1 MTYIILNFLSIFFF
15 IYISHA
21 FDHNKAIDTSNMS
34 EVLLSMM
41 AFTIESILFTFI
53 LIFTDQWSM
62 LFNRILLRSC
72 FFLEGLALIM
82 FSFGLLGLGLKKR
95 GSAFTLAQVAFIVLL
110 GYIVFIK
117 FESIDVTLD
126 SGVIIGSNF
135 LFSSKAVVYFP
146 WAWGDLY
153 TAIFRFA
160 LPAISILLLMILRE
174 DNSTQLQ
181 KYQGLLFMEALVVMW
196 FFLAFI
202 KYVSNATMA
211 FKLLNIYAFLFM
223 YVFLYQAFLTTSVPS
238 KRAIFAQ
245 FLKLSLCYFLPAF
258 ALGVI
263 IANVQPHDMRAD
275 TLFHIIL
282 TAGSTVGILF
292 SWRIMVLIT
301 TSARL
306 YNNDYEAEFERELAA
321 VDYSGEMDQVTAR
334 MFQVFRNN
342 VECSS
347 MNVYID
353 GGHGSLIPA
362 YSSNKLSFNYP
373 IRSKMLEHL
382 ISENANIVIYN
393 EIDDRHEYAPVIN
406 ELHMFFDRAKCDA
419 MFILAEGHNILGI
432 ITLGRKTSGDHYK
445 EYDKNV
451 FTKLFSY
458 FFVFGYYMRN
468 ISNKEVLS
476 VVNRE
481 IKMSSQI
488 ITSIQENIDQI
499 KNNKMDVGY
508 KMVPAHNI
516 GGEFIDLIRL
526 TENRHLMVV
535 GDLSGKG
542 IAASMNMVILKSIIR
557 TYLAETHDFKQLVV
571 KVNQFVRESM
581 IKGTIFQGLFALL
594 DFETDTMYYI
604 NCGIP
609 ALFMYTQVYNNVI
622 EIQGSG
628 YILGFAKDIAPYISV
643 KTTKLN
649 RGDIILAC
657 TDGLINSH
665 SLRGEKYGKERV
677 VQSIMNNATYP
688 AQRMAQFTFEDLTK
702 FMSKEM
708 EDDVSLVLFKY
719 KTGIE
724 FATEAEKAKEREE
737 AEKAAAEEAAAKAEL
752 EGAGFA
758 AAEEPAQ
765 EQTAE
770 APAEEQP
777 AEEPVH
783 EMTEEERL
791 AAFVAQME
799 AGEAMAKEKEEPAA
813 EETVETAVED
823 DMFNTDLSAE
833 SKEPSDDA
841 FPDGFNP
848 ADFGL
853 PDDFQL

>member
-1 MTYIILNFLSIFFF
+1 MIYIILNFLSIFFF
-15 IYISHA
+15 IYISRA

-34 EVLLSMM
+34 EVLLSLMV
-41 AFTIESILFTFI
+41 FTIQTILFTLI

-62 LFNRILLRSC
+62 LFNRILLKAC
-72 FFLEGLALIM
+72 FFFEGLAFIM
-82 FSFGLLGLGLKKR
+82 FSFGILGLGLKKR
-95 GSAFTLAQVAFIVLL
+95 GSVFTFTQVAFVVLL
-110 GYIVFIK
+110 AYIVFIK
-117 FESIDVTLD
+117 FETVDVTLD

-153 TAIFRFA
+153 TAIYRFA
-160 LPAISILLLMILRE
+160 LPAVSVLLLMIIRE

-181 KYQGLLFMEALVVMW
+181 KYQGFLFMEALFIMW

-202 KYVSNATMA
+202 KYVSKASMP
-211 FKLLNIYAFLFM
+211 FKLLNIYAYLFM

-245 FLKLSLCYFLPAF
+245 FLKLSLCYVIPAVLLG
-258 ALGVI
+258 AL
-263 IANVQPHDMRAD
+263 IARFQPHDMRGD
-275 TLFHIIL
+275 LIFQVIL
-282 TAGSTVGILF
+282 TAGATIGILF
-292 SWRIMVLIT
+292 SWRIMTLIT

-306 YNNDYEAEFERELAA
+306 YNNDYEAEFEKELAA

-334 MFQVFRNN
+334 MFQVFKNN

-373 IRSKMLEHL
+373 IRSKMLEYL
-382 ISENANIVIYN
+382 VSENCNIVIYN
-393 EIDDRHEYAPVIN
+393 EIDDRHEYQPVLS
-406 ELHMFFDRAKCDA
+406 ELHMFFERAKCDA
-419 MFILAEGHNILGI
+419 MFILAEGHNIVGI

-488 ITSIQENIDQI
+488 ITSIQENVDQI
-499 KNNKMDVGY
+499 KNVKMDVGY

-571 KVNQFVRESM
+571 KINQFVRESM

-628 YILGFAKDIAPYISV
+628 HILGFVKDIAPYISV

-708 EDDVSLVLFKY
+708 EDDVSLILFKY

-737 AEKAAAEEAAAKAEL
+737 AEKAAAEAAAANGGFAGSDSVVEEAAPETPAEAV
-752 EGAGFA
+752 EASASEESVSA
-758 AAEEPAQ
+758 AQEPA
-765 EQTAE
+765 
-770 APAEEQP
+770 
-777 AEEPVH
+777 H

-799 AGEAMAKEKEEPAA
+799 AGEAMAKEKEAPS
-813 EETVETAVED
+813 VED
-823 DMFNTDLSAE
+823 DMFNTNLSAD
-833 SKEPSDDA
+833 SNNSSDDSL
-841 FPDGFNP
+841 PEGFNP